1 MPVVVGV
8 LKETAAN
15 ETRVALTPE
24 IAGKLKGLGARV
36 LVERG
41 AGTAAHFTDKAL
53 RRRGVDRRSHDS
65 VERRCP
71 AVRAASHDRNRQ

>member
-15 ETRVALTPE
+15 ETRVALIPE
-24 IAGKLKGLGARV
+24 IAGKLKALGARV

-41 AGTAAHFTDKAL
+41 AGTGRPFHRCSL
-53 RRRGVDRRSHDS
+53 CRRGD
-65 VERRCP
+65 
-71 AVRAASHDRNRQ
+71 